1 MGANGFSYNL
11 RLRGRALVLPPKL
24 KNFHQ
29 DLFFTDGQ
37 SLTHARTPTNQTV
50 HFSKQKSER
59 KKCSI
64 LWISIKLNFPLLS
77 LQKRK
82 IDDIVAS
89 THYLKVS
96 KGVINLSV
104 KFTPA
109 GHENNPIDLSLIK
122 ERLLHIYLEKY

>member
-1 MGANGFSYNL
+1 MGANSFSYNL
-11 RLRGRALVLPPKL
+11 RLRERALPPKL

-29 DLFFTDGQ
+29 DLFFTDGH

-50 HFSKQKSER
+50 NFSKQKSER

-64 LWISIKLNFPLLS
+64 LWISIKLNFSS
-77 LQKRK
+77 LIAPERK

-96 KGVINLSV
+96 KGVVNLSV

>member
-11 RLRGRALVLPPKL
+11 RLRGRALPQKL

-64 LWISIKLNFPLLS
+64 LWISIKLNFSS
-77 LQKRK
+77 LIAPERK

>member
-1 MGANGFSYNL
+1 M
-11 RLRGRALVLPPKL
+11 RLRGRALPPKL

-37 SLTHARTPTNQTV
+37 SLTHARTQTNQTV

-64 LWISIKLNFPLLS
+64 LWISIKLNCPLLS